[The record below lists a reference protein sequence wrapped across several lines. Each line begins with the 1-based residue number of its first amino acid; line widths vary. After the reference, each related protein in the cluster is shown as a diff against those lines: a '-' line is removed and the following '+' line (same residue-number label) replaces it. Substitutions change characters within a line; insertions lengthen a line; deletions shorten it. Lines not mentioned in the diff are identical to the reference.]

1 MENLLIDRLRL
12 NPLFKN
18 IPSEEMDIITED
30 VPYKIK
36 SFSKEYRIANKGDV
50 CNRLIILLKGSVR
63 GEMIDFSGKLIKIE
77 DIHAPRAIAPIF
89 LFGSNNHFP
98 VEITTNEECEVIIF
112 SRESVLKLFQLH
124 RQFLEN
130 YLNISANYACLLVE
144 KVNFVSF
151 KTIRQKIASY
161 LLELSVNNMNVVTLG
176 RSLQQLSDFF
186 WVSRP
191 SLSREFGKMEKEGL
205 IMKQNKQVSFP
216 NKERL
221 QRFLK

>member
-1 MENLLIDRLRL
+1 MDSLLIDRLRL

-18 IPSEEMDIITED
+18 ISSEEMNTMMED

-36 SFSKEYRIANKGDV
+36 NFSKEYRIANKGDV

-63 GEMIDFSGKLIKIE
+63 GEMIDRSGKLIKIE
-77 DIHAPRAIAPIF
+77 DINAPRALAPIF
-89 LFGSNNHFP
+89 LFGSDNHFP
-98 VEITTNEECEVIIF
+98 VEVTTNEDCEVIIF
-112 SRESVLKLFQLH
+112 SRESVLNLFQLH

-130 YLNISANYACLLVE
+130 YLNISANYAVLLAE

-151 KTIRQKIASY
+151 KTIRQKITSY
-161 LLELSVNNMNVVTLG
+161 LLGLSTNNLDVVNID

-186 WVSRP
+186 GVSRP

-205 IMKQNKQVSFP
+205 IVKRNKQVSFP
-216 NKERL
+216 NTERL
-221 QRFLK
+221 KRLLR